1 MRQTTKK
8 IVVVG
13 LGYVGLPLALAFG
26 EKFDTLGFDIS
37 KERIE
42 TLKRKKD
49 INIEVSERDFNKSK
63 LINFSSNEKDLL
75 DRNIFIISVPT
86 PIYSNKKLDIRNI
99 VNATKTVTKYI
110 KKNAY
115 VIYESTVYP
124 GFTEDVCL
132 PILKQKGIK
141 YNTDFYIGYSPERIN
156 PGDKKHTLK
165 KIVKITSGSN
175 KKSTIFIDKLYKEII
190 EAGTHRVSNI
200 KIAEAAKVIENAQR
214 DVNIAFV
221 NELTKIFDKTNI
233 DTGEVLKAANT
244 KWNFLDFKPGFVGG
258 HCIGVDPYY
267 LNYLAEKNKIETK
280 IILNGRNVNDSMA
293 DYTAKKI
300 HKILKANNKNIKNT
314 KILLLGYTFK
324 ENCNDYRN
332 TMTKNIYKILKKKT
346 NDIHISDPYLSKDIK
361 INGLKFIETKKIKYL
376 DYGLIAILVKH
387 DYFKN
392 LNINNLLNNNIIIY
406 DFHDFL
412 KIKKTYKF

>member
-392 LNINNLLNNNIIIY
+392 LKINNLLNNNIIIY